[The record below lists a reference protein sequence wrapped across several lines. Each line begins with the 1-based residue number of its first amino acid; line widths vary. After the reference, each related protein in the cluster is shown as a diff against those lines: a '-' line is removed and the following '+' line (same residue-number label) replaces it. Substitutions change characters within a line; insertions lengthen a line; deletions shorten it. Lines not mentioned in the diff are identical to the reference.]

1 MAIKAVLFDLDGT
14 LLPMD
19 LNVFMKHYFGG
30 LAKRLA
36 PYGYDP
42 KTLVD
47 AIWKGTA
54 AMVGN
59 DGSRTNEEAFWEV
72 FVEAFGD
79 RVKEDECH
87 LDAYYRED
95 FDAVKAVCGYDPLAR
110 AAVEVVR
117 KKGFSAILATN
128 PLFPKVAT
136 EARARWAGFDVS
148 EFDLVTTYENSGY
161 CKPNLQYYRD
171 ICERTGFSP
180 EECVMV
186 GNDVSEDMIAESLGM
201 RVFLLTDCLLNKE
214 DADITRY
221 PSGGFP
227 ELIAFLEAL

>member
-19 LNVFMKHYFGG
+19 QNAFMKSYFGG
-30 LAKRLA
+30 LAKRLS
-36 PYGYDP
+36 PYGYDA

-54 AMVGN
+54 AMVRN

-72 FVEAFGD
+72 FVEVFGS
-79 RVKEDECH
+79 RVKEDEPH

-95 FDAVKAVCGYDPLAR
+95 FDAVKASCGFDPRAR
-110 AAVEVVR
+110 IAVETVR

-128 PLFPKVAT
+128 PLFPSIAT
-136 EARARWAGFDVS
+136 EARTRWAGFDVS
-148 EFDLVTTYENSGY
+148 EFDLVTTYENSCY

-171 ICERTGFSP
+171 ICERMGLSP
-180 EECVMV
+180 EECAMV

-201 RVFLLTDCLLNKE
+201 RVFLLTDCLLNK
-214 DADITRY
+214 DGADITRY
-221 PSGGFP
+221 PSGGFS
-227 ELIAFLEAL
+227 ELIAFLETL